1 MKQVIHCAPILL
13 IVFIA
18 SVCAQDNALIAALK
32 KKYHEKSSLELT
44 FDCKIFWKVREKT
57 EKKRGVLIIKAGDQ
71 FRLKLG
77 SWEWVCDGQTYW
89 QYNKKTSQVI
99 IKSLLDVDLGMHPS
113 QMMNTYLSYDFT
125 VTSGNDKEAELSWT
139 VPKQEQKNPYTHI
152 SLMVDK
158 KKTVIKKLLAV
169 DRKGN
174 ESTYT
179 FVKTK
184 TLAQIPPETFTFKV
198 PKGVEVID
206 TRD

>member
-1 MKQVIHCAPILL
+1 MKQVILCAPIVL
-13 IVFIA
+13 IIYMA
-18 SVCAQDNALIAALK
+18 SVYAQGNALVATLK

-57 EKKRGVLIIKAGDQ
+57 EKKRGVLIIKSGDQ

-77 SWEWVCDGQTYW
+77 SWVWVCDGQTYW

-125 VTSGNDKEAELSWT
+125 VASSSDKEAELTWT
-139 VPKQEQKNPYTHI
+139 LPEKEQKNPYTHI
-152 SLMVDK
+152 SLWVDK
-158 KKTVIKKLLAV
+158 KKMIIKKLLAI

-179 FVKTK
+179 FMKTK
-184 TLAQIPPETFTFKV
+184 TLAQIPSETFTFQV